1 MQFVIDGPDIPEA
14 LLQAHEEGKLVF
26 FCGAGISYKVGLGN
40 FKWLVDEI
48 YELCQTHRQPMEDDA
63 YSRSQFDTTLDLLEE
78 RLPGQRRSFRMRK
91 ALAKV
96 LRPDL
101 ELQGA
106 KETHSALLQLGR
118 ARTGALRLVTTNFD
132 RTFEKVARIERRK
145 HDVFSA
151 PLLPIP
157 KESQWDGLV

>member
-78 RLPGQRRSFRMRK
+78 RLPGQRRSFRMR
-91 ALAKV
+91 
-96 LRPDL
+96 
-101 ELQGA
+101 
-106 KETHSALLQLGR
+106 
-118 ARTGALRLVTTNFD
+118 RL
-132 RTFEKVARIERRK
+132 
-145 HDVFSA
+145 
-151 PLLPIP
+151 
-157 KESQWDGLV
+157 SQRCFGPT